1 MSDNI
6 LENYLKQV
14 EEDKKNENND
24 LPNGIK
30 REDMTDEQYEL
41 YQKELNKLRQQ
52 SNAEAEA
59 KKRFNETYIKISE
72 ESLISTDKLAVED
85 ATIKV
90 KRAYCPHCGKEIVS
104 KLPSMWYPYTGE
116 KICRYDCECG
126 FKANLEYTY
135 PRLVILD
142 KDGNE
147 LDIQF

>member
-1 MSDNI
+1 MQEERTYAGPRPAKGS
-6 LENYLKQV
+6 LAVLKVRSKKYSPYLNSLSIPATETASV
-14 EEDKKNENND
+14 
-24 LPNGIK
+24 GS
-30 REDMTDEQYEL
+30 
-41 YQKELNKLRQQ
+41 

-59 KKRFNETYIKISE
+59 KRKFNETYIKISE

-85 ATIKV
+85 ATVKV

-104 KLPSMWYPYTGE
+104 KLPSMWNPYTGE

-135 PRLVILD
+135 PRLIILD